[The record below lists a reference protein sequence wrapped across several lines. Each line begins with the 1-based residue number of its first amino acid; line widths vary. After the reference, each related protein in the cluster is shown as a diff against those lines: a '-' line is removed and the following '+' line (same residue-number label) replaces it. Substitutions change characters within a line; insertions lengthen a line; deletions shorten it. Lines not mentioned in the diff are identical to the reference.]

1 MLELAAVLLCA
12 VIFFLF
18 GVSVTSITMVA
29 AIMVLTFIL
38 LSTLSFIF
46 KFGFWIL
53 VAVAIYYLL
62 IKKDKC

>member
-18 GVSVTSITMVA
+18 GVSFTSITMVA

-46 KFGFWIL
+46 KFGF
-53 VAVAIYYLL
+53 
-62 IKKDKC
+62 